1 MEDVRLAVAAPWG
14 VELDQDVLVLVH
26 DDVVVVVRHNHMY
39 GPVLLLW
46 NRLGLDAWL
55 DLAVDKVL
63 DELANLLH
71 GELLLLV
78 ERELLVLD
86 RLLDGEGRPLVN
98 LEVQVAGM
106 GAKRLRVDD
115 CEVDGT
121 LVFLCD
127 IFQRLGELRALLR
140 SLGEYVR
147 KRDAGLFQRKLISFA
162 KVGENVAEL
171 LTPM

>member
-1 MEDVRLAVAAPWG
+1 MENVRFAVAAPWG

-39 GPVLLLW
+39 GPVLLLR
-46 NRLGLDAWL
+46 NGLGLDAWL
-55 DLAVDKVL
+55 DLAVDEVL
-63 DELANLLH
+63 DELANLLR
-71 GELLLLV
+71 GELLLLI

-86 RLLDGEGRPLVN
+86 RLLDGEGGPLVN

-127 IFQRLGELRALLR
+127 VFQRRGELRTLLR
-140 SLGEYVR
+140 GLGEDVR
-147 KRDAGLFQRKLISFA
+147 KRDAGLFRK
-162 KVGENVAEL
+162 
-171 LTPM
+171 